1 MKIKESSGWFAASAC
16 VLEAAYLLSDGAFK
30 LFVYIC
36 LTADRATGRL
46 RVAQGELARALGKSR
61 GSISSYLDALSQK
74 GVCLVRPAP
83 NQHQTGEI
91 EVADAFWPYY
101 KRSERACDEESSY
114 MDQIRSW
121 LLQYPIVRSSF
132 GAADRKFAAEL
143 FRKGIALEQI
153 EKALLLGVSR
163 KYIAAL
169 NSTSPT
175 PIYSLCYFEVLLEEV
190 AETEVADSY
199 WEYLRRRVIDYN
211 AAWRERF
218 GVPQRQRASRPKAS
232 EKSVS

>member
-1 MKIKESSGWFAASAC
+1 MKIKQSSGWFAASRC
-16 VLEAAYLLSDGAFK
+16 VLEAAFLLSDGAFK

-61 GSISSYLDALSQK
+61 GSISSYLDELSQK
-74 GVCLVRPAP
+74 GACLVRPAP
-83 NQHQTGEI
+83 NQHQPGEI
-91 EVADAFWPYY
+91 EVTDAFWPYHKQGEHSDAQSNY
-101 KRSERACDEESSY
+101 L
-114 MDQIRSW
+114 DQIRTW

-132 GAADRKFAAEL
+132 GAADRKLAAEL
-143 FRKGIALEQI
+143 FRKGVPLEQI

-163 KYIAAL
+163 KYIATL

-175 PIYSLCYFEVLLEEV
+175 PIYSLSYFEVLLEEV
-190 AETEVADSY
+190 AETEVADRY

-211 AAWRERF
+211 AAWQDRF
-218 GVPQRQRASRPKAS
+218 GLQGRQRSSRSAAS
-232 EKSVS
+232 EKIVS